1 MADVKMCD
9 RCGKTFN
16 TKRQF
21 IVIEPVRYILG
32 VETTK
37 RLWGGDVKDCH
48 EYFDLCNDCFNE
60 LRRFIY
66 GAATDAVVK
75 G

>member
-9 RCGKTFN
+9 RCRKTFN

-21 IVIEPVRYILG
+21 IIIEPVRYILG

-37 RLWGGDVKDCH
+37 RFWGDGVKDCH
-48 EYFDLCNDCFNE
+48 EHFDLCNDCFNE

-75 G
+75 E